1 MMKIFSEF
9 KDFAVKGNFI
19 DMAVG
24 IIIGGAFGTIVNSLV
39 RDILMPPL
47 GFITG
52 GIDFS
57 DKMFIL
63 KAATETTPAITLNYG
78 LFINNIISFLIV
90 AWAIFIVVK
99 QVNRLKKKEEAKPI
113 QTPADIVLLTE
124 IRDLL
129 KK

>member
-1 MMKIFSEF
+1 MKILREF

-47 GFITG
+47 GALTG

-57 DKMFIL
+57 DKMFVL
-63 KAATETTPAITLNYG
+63 KAATETTPAVTLNYG
-78 LFINNIISFLIV
+78 AFINSAISFLIV

-99 QVNRLKKKEEAKPI
+99 QVNRFKKKEEAKP
-113 QTPADIVLLTE
+113 TEPPADVKLLTE

>member
-1 MMKIFSEF
+1 MMKILREF

-47 GFITG
+47 GALTG

-57 DKMFIL
+57 DKMFVL
-63 KAATETTPAITLNYG
+63 KAATETTPAVTLNYG
-78 LFINNIISFLIV
+78 AFINSAISFLIV

-99 QVNRLKKKEEAKPI
+99 QVNRFKKKEEAKP
-113 QTPADIVLLTE
+113 TEPPADVKLLTE